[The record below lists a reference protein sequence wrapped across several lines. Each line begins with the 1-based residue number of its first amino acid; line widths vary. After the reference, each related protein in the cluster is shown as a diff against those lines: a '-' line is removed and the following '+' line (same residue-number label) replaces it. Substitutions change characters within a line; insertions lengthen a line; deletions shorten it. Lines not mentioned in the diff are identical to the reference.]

1 MTICYDISKV
11 IRIHKLIYSIVM
23 CIRPI
28 LREVAETF
36 QPAKVYISLAVL
48 SLLILPLSHS
58 LRGEMHPGL
67 DE

>member
-1 MTICYDISKV
+1 
-11 IRIHKLIYSIVM
+11 LIYSIVM